1 MNEYKTKSLIIA
13 CVNYNTFDK
22 LLLYLNS
29 IEKARGSYN
38 NDFNITVLIADNSEV
53 SIKSKLP
60 SFENINIVYCLNN
73 KNQGYIGGIR
83 NAVINLKIDIY
94 SADYFIISNVDV
106 ILTNDFFT
114 ELFLI
119 TNNNNLGWIAP
130 SIISGKEGRDRN
142 PKIKKRPSS
151 NNLKRL
157 LVMYKYPILHLIYK
171 NTIYKYRSKKIS
183 KHKNDSIYA
192 GHGSLMIFTK
202 KAVNSSGFLDF
213 PSFLFGEEIYF
224 GELMKRENLE
234 VVYNQNI
241 VVKDFDHA
249 STSLIRK
256 SKYYKINYDSLKIII
271 KNYFEA

>member
-1 MNEYKTKSLIIA
+1 MNKTKLLIIA

-22 LLLYLNS
+22 LYLYLNS
-29 IEKARGSYN
+29 IEKARGSCN
-38 NDFNITVLIADNSEV
+38 NDFNVTVLIADNSEF
-53 SIKSKLP
+53 SIESKLP
-60 SFENINIVYCLNN
+60 SFENINIVYHKN
-73 KNQGYIGGIR
+73 KSNEGYIGGIR
-83 NAVINLKIDIY
+83 DAVINLKIDIY

-106 ILTNDFFT
+106 TLTNDFFT

-119 TNNNNLGWIAP
+119 KNNNLGWIAP
-130 SIISGKEGRDRN
+130 SIISEKEGRDRN

-151 NNLKRL
+151 ANLKKL
-157 LVMYKYPILHLIYK
+157 LVMYKYPVLHLIYK
-171 NTIYKYRSKKIS
+171 NTIYKYKSKKIS
-183 KHKNDSIYA
+183 KYKNDSIYA
-192 GHGSLMIFTK
+192 GHGSFMIFTK
-202 KAVNSSGFLDF
+202 KTVNSNGFLDF

-256 SKYYKINYDSLKIII
+256 SRYYKMNYDSLKIII